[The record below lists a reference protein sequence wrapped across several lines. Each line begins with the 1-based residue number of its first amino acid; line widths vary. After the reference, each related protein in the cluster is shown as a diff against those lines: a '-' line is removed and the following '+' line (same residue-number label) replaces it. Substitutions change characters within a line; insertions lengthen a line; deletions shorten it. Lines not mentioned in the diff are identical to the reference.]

1 MNGRRTYSFIAP
13 ALAALVLAPASAE
26 AIPILATYQFSAQN
40 FLDSNSN
47 PPPPPTSNAVAGTF
61 TFTFDDAALPQHEI
75 VPLAVVG
82 VDLTYN
88 DGSMMDFDETNSGVD
103 VDFGNAAGEYRITF
117 GATVSAVCCMIGL
130 TNDFRLRF
138 DIFLADGTVKAVV
151 DPFTF
156 NSITDPFYTGPTT
169 MTLLSYQV
177 IPEPGTAL
185 LFGLGLTALAM
196 QKRKR
201 R

>member
-1 MNGRRTYSFIAP
+1 MNGRRTFSFIAS
-13 ALAALVLAPASAE
+13 ALVGLVLAPATAE
-26 AIPILATYQFSAQN
+26 AIPILATYEFSAQD
-40 FLDSNSN
+40 FLDSNSI

-61 TFTFDDAALPQHEI
+61 TFTFDPDALPQHEI

-103 VDFGNAAGEYRITF
+103 VDFGNAAGEARITF
-117 GATVSAVCCMIGL
+117 GATVNAVCCMIGL
-130 TNDFRLRF
+130 SNDFRLRF
-138 DIFLADGTVKAVV
+138 DISLADGTVNAVV
-151 DPFTF
+151 DHFTF

-169 MTLLSYQV
+169 MTLVSYQA

-185 LFGLGLTALAM
+185 LFGLGLTALAT